1 MCYFSRCRQFHR
13 TKYRI
18 TDDLSF
24 PADACLGRGAAESF
38 WELLHTESPGKSHCF
53 FAERDNFSEET

>member
-1 MCYFSRCRQFHR
+1 MCYFSQCRQFHR

-24 PADACLGRGAAESF
+24 PADAWLGRGAAESF
-38 WELLHTESPGKSHCF
+38 GELLHTESPGKSHCF
-53 FAERDNFSEET
+53 FAE